1 MEHRF
6 HIVEHL
12 LRAKLE
18 GRVASSEFSHGTQAV
33 DRAFALLITILESPA
48 PLYLSDLAKRH
59 ELPKSTTSRLLA
71 AMERQG
77 VLQRDRSGAFLAGH
91 ILSTFAREQNQE
103 SILIAQIR
111 PVLQTLAEET
121 GETANLA
128 VAGNGYINLI
138 DQIDGHYLLGATN
151 WVGRKVAY
159 NASALGKVLL
169 AFGVVSIPAGRLEQ
183 YTSATIT
190 SRIKLEDELERVRKV
205 GYATIVDELEEGLTA
220 VAAPVFDSRGGIIG
234 AVSLSGPSPR
244 MPGQSL
250 ASLGEL
256 ISSELKKNSH
266 QQKLHNPNKLGKV
279 GAA

>member
-1 MEHRF
+1 MEQGF

-12 LRAKLE
+12 LWGNLE
-18 GRVASSEFSHGTQAV
+18 DEMASSEFSHGTQAV

-48 PLYLSDLAKRH
+48 PPYLSDLAKRH

-91 ILSTFAREQNQE
+91 VLSAFAREQNQE

-111 PVLQTLAEET
+111 PVLQSLAAET

-128 VAGNGYINLI
+128 VAGNGHINLI

-159 NASALGKVLL
+159 NASALGKILL
-169 AFGVVSIPAGRLEQ
+169 AFGAVSIPTGRLER
-183 YTSATIT
+183 YTVATIT
-190 SRIKLEDELERVRKV
+190 SRIKLESELERIRKV
-205 GYATIVDELEEGLTA
+205 GYATIIDELEEGLTA
-220 VAAPVFDSRGGIIG
+220 VAAPVFDSRGEVIG
-234 AVSLSGPSPR
+234 AVSLSGPTPR
-244 MPGQSL
+244 MPANAL
-250 ASLGEL
+250 PALGEL
-256 ISSELKKNSH
+256 IAAEIKKHSH
-266 QQKLHNPNKLGKV
+266 HQKLNNPNKLGKV

>member
-1 MEHRF
+1 M
-6 HIVEHL
+6 
-12 LRAKLE
+12 
-18 GRVASSEFSHGTQAV
+18 ASSEFSHGTQAV

-205 GYATIVDELEEGLTA
+205 GYATIVDELEEGLAA
-220 VAAPVFDSRGGIIG
+220 VSAPVRESDGRVLAAISI
-234 AVSLSGPSPR
+234 SGPTTR
-244 MPGQSL
+244 LAQKELHRIGQ
-250 ASLGEL
+250 L
-256 ISSELKKNSH
+256 IVDKIHEETTPFKNPH
-266 QQKLHNPNKLGKV
+266 PVKHGK
-279 GAA
+279 AATK

>member
-1 MEHRF
+1 MEQRF
-6 HIVEHL
+6 HIMEHL
-12 LRAKLE
+12 LWAKLE
-18 GRVASSEFSHGTQAV
+18 GSVASSEFSHGTQAV
-33 DRAFALLITILESPA
+33 DRAFALFITILESPA

-77 VLQRDRSGAFLAGH
+77 VLQRDRSGAFLAGSV
-91 ILSTFAREQNQE
+91 LSSFAREQNQE

-111 PVLQTLAEET
+111 PVLQTLARET

-128 VAGNGYINLI
+128 VAGNGHINLI

-159 NASALGKVLL
+159 NASALGKILL
-169 AFGVVSIPAGRLEQ
+169 AYDVVSIPTGRLEK
-183 YTSATIT
+183 YTHATIT
-190 SRIKLEDELERVRKV
+190 SRTKLESELEQIRKT
-205 GYATIVDELEEGLTA
+205 GYATIIDELEEGLTA
-220 VAAPVFDSRGGIIG
+220 VAAPVFDHRGQVIG

-244 MPGQSL
+244 MPATSL
-250 ASLGEL
+250 PTLGTL
-256 ISSELKKNSH
+256 IADKIKKHSH
-266 QQKLHNPNKLGKV
+266 PMKIHNPNKIGKV